1 MKKKGQEE
9 TAVQVGRKYE
19 DLAAE
24 YLKKQGYRILE
35 RNYRCRKG
43 EIDLIGIQ
51 EGYLCF
57 VEVKY
62 RSSGEFGGSLGAVD
76 LKKQRRICGAALYY
90 LMEKGYGSDTACRFD
105 VAGISRQG
113 VELITNAFEFRR

>member
-62 RSSGEFGGSLGAVD
+62 RSSGEFGGSLG
-76 LKKQRRICGAALYY
+76 
-90 LMEKGYGSDTACRFD
+90 D